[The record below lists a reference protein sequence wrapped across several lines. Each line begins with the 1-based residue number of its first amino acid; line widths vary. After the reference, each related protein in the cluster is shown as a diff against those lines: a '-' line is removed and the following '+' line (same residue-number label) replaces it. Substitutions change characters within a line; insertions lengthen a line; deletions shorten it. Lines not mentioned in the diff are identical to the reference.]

1 MVSSSQPRLANPLH
15 VGITSGHADP
25 QRNEARTPEDNH
37 HVGVRAMSNPDPR
50 ALQVARA
57 VRLNQQ
63 PDLTILFG
71 SRARGDHHEP
81 SSDIDIMLV
90 QEMKPTDQQA
100 RLASKKAED
109 VVEKVYGQYVT
120 VQLVWRT
127 REEFRHNRRYSNS
140 VETNAA
146 REGTIMPR
154 NPENY
159 SHYDYEDEE
168 TEYEV
173 DWTTYDQS
181 LRHAEIHLAGFIN
194 NCEQG
199 LDDLL
204 IGQQAQNSLEHAMK
218 ALLTAHGAPYRKTH
232 NIGELLGNI
241 RYRDVEMSDF
251 RLSVPPDV
259 YTAYEGDQE
268 YRPRTQPPITEFPDY
283 REQTTDAAQL
293 IIDRA
298 RQVRAQSDAGEG

>member
-1 MVSSSQPRLANPLH
+1 
-15 VGITSGHADP
+15 
-25 QRNEARTPEDNH
+25 
-37 HVGVRAMSNPDPR
+37 MSNPDPR

-71 SRARGDHHEP
+71 SRARGDHHEQ

-109 VVEKVYGQYVT
+109 AVEKVYGQYVT

-154 NPENY
+154 NPETY

-173 DWTTYDQS
+173 DWTTYDER
-181 LRHAEIHLAGFIN
+181 LLHAEVHLAEFV
-194 NCEQG
+194 EASERDK
-199 LDDLL
+199 DDLL
-204 IGQQAQNSLEHAMK
+204 IGQQAQNTLEHVMK
-218 ALLTAHGAPYRKTH
+218 ALLAAHGAPYRKTH

-251 RLSVPPDV
+251 RLSIPPDV

-268 YRPRTQPPITEFPDY
+268 CRPRTQPPITEFPDY
-283 REQTTDAAQL
+283 REMTVHDTEFIL
-293 IIDRA
+293 ERA
-298 RQVRAQSDAGEG
+298 RQVRAQRDATESTEVSRTYFPSDPSRCRGQVLTRPPGQPGG

>member
-1 MVSSSQPRLANPLH
+1 MSNSQARIANPIH
-15 VGITSGHADP
+15 VGITSGHANP
-25 QRNEARTPEDNH
+25 QRNEAKTPEDNH
-37 HVGVRAMSNPDPR
+37 HDGVRAMSNPDPR

-204 IGQQAQNSLEHAMK
+204 IGQQAQNTLEHAMK
-218 ALLTAHGAPYRKTH
+218 ALLAAHGAPKTH

-283 REQTTDAAQL
+283 REMTVHDTEFILVLQRRF
-293 IIDRA
+293 IK
-298 RQVRAQSDAGEG
+298 

>member
-1 MVSSSQPRLANPLH
+1 
-15 VGITSGHADP
+15 
-25 QRNEARTPEDNH
+25 
-37 HVGVRAMSNPDPR
+37 MSNPDPR

-100 RLASKKAED
+100 KLASKKAED
-109 VVEKVYGQYVT
+109 VVEKIYGQYVT

-159 SHYDYEDEE
+159 SHYDYEEEE

-194 NCEQG
+194 NCERG

-204 IGQQAQNSLEHAMK
+204 IGQQAQNTLELTMK
-218 ALLTAHGAPYRKTH
+218 ALLAAHGAPYRRTH
-232 NIGELLGNI
+232 NIGELLGNV
-241 RYRDVEMSDF
+241 RHADTELQEF
-251 RLSVPPDV
+251 RLAIPPDV
-259 YTAYEGDQE
+259 YTGYDGEQE
-268 YRPRTQPPITEFPDY
+268 CQPRTQPRLTEFPDY

-298 RQVRAQSDAGEG
+298 RQVRAQRDAGEG